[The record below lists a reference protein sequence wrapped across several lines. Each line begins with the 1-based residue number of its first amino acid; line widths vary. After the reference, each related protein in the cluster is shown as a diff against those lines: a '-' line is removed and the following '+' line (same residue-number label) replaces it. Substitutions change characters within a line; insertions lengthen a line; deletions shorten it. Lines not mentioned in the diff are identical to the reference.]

1 MPASYFRRHG
11 HDWPL
16 DLHPIYV
23 DLIIAKKWRE
33 FPGIHFPDPHVRLLD
48 AARALLPPD
57 AFKISSLAEEH
68 AYDFVNYQKVVTWGS
83 ASCGKA
89 QPLDAV
95 VMTPSGPRTMGDI
108 AVGDEVCVPD
118 GGVATVVR
126 THDVGVEDEYE
137 VGFSG
142 GVSARCAADHR
153 WEVRMLQSG
162 LTRTLTTLDLATRGQ
177 KRDISIGLT
186 APVQFNPVSVD
197 MDPYLLGALLG
208 DGYFGGAAGRHNLR
222 FCSADEDILECVR
235 EAIGPGYHLAPLCER
250 PYDFCIARDGRGRY
264 PAHRF
269 KAALRKYGLWGK
281 CGSLKFVPREYK
293 YASVPQRLA
302 LLQGLMDT
310 DGSCSRGGCAKFT
323 SSSRQLVSDVAEI
336 VHSLGGKAV
345 PRKPY
350 RPKLPGKPGEHGLLM
365 YTVGVTLP
373 DMGLVFRCARKR
385 ERALVG
391 KTTGR
396 LTRRTLKFVRK
407 TGRRVPMKCITIDH
421 PRHVYLTDNC
431 IITKNSNDYGLYT
444 VLHWITDPL
453 HTVCLVGST
462 TLGDLKS
469 RTWES
474 IVRYHGHLKNNAHG
488 FDIPGV
494 FSKTGYAIY
503 NVADEELPETLGSK
517 ASIQGRALNEGGRLQ
532 GAHLPYVLVL
542 VDELATI
549 SSHADIKVAMANLR
563 VGAKDFRFYGLA
575 NPEEWS
581 DPSCQYCIPA
591 PPMKLEDVTPDTGTW
606 ESTFGFRVRHHDGLK
621 SPCVVD
627 PSLVSE
633 YPFLMKQ
640 EDVDENLKEAD
651 GNQDSP
657 VVWKMTRGFPRPASA
672 SQATVIDMAT
682 VSARSAGDP
691 YAPSPVAP
699 SHHSMAR
706 DHLHTI
712 VAGCDPAWS
721 ASGDSAIWQVVD
733 IVVQMGVPMLCFRPP
748 ERLPI
753 AVSSP
758 RSPVEQLTDGVLRR
772 LMDERN
778 LDPRMVAYDAS
789 GNQALG
795 DVVSM
800 RTGGLAGLGVNNSVR
815 ASDLPIRTGS
825 PQAARDQYYDRGSES
840 WAVLAEFIRAGQV
853 RGLSPEA
860 IRQITTR
867 RWQTKSSASSTLSF
881 PLRMEPKEAWAA
893 RHAVREAKSPNEC
906 DAAAL
911 AALAAKERAGIVPW
925 ASAVPELTPAGGLP
939 GNAAAEFPS
948 PLSESVPEPDYGGS
962 SSFDFGG
969 YSESLL

>member
-11 HDWPL
+11 HDWPV

-33 FPGIHFPDPHVRLLD
+33 FPGIRFPDPHVRLLD

-68 AYDFVNYQKVVTWGS
+68 AYDFVNYQKVITWGS
-83 ASCGKA
+83 ASSGK
-89 QPLDAV
+89 
-95 VMTPSGPRTMGDI
+95 
-108 AVGDEVCVPD
+108 
-118 GGVATVVR
+118 
-126 THDVGVEDEYE
+126 
-137 VGFSG
+137 
-142 GVSARCAADHR
+142 
-153 WEVRMLQSG
+153 
-162 LTRTLTTLDLATRGQ
+162 
-177 KRDISIGLT
+177 
-186 APVQFNPVSVD
+186 
-197 MDPYLLGALLG
+197 
-208 DGYFGGAAGRHNLR
+208 
-222 FCSADEDILECVR
+222 
-235 EAIGPGYHLAPLCER
+235 
-250 PYDFCIARDGRGRY
+250 
-264 PAHRF
+264 
-269 KAALRKYGLWGK
+269 
-281 CGSLKFVPREYK
+281 
-293 YASVPQRLA
+293 
-302 LLQGLMDT
+302 
-310 DGSCSRGGCAKFT
+310 
-323 SSSRQLVSDVAEI
+323 
-336 VHSLGGKAV
+336 
-345 PRKPY
+345 
-350 RPKLPGKPGEHGLLM
+350 
-365 YTVGVTLP
+365 
-373 DMGLVFRCARKR
+373 
-385 ERALVG
+385 
-391 KTTGR
+391 
-396 LTRRTLKFVRK
+396 
-407 TGRRVPMKCITIDH
+407 
-421 PRHVYLTDNC
+421 
-431 IITKNSNDYGLYT
+431 SNDYGLFT

-549 SSHADIKVAMANLR
+549 SNHAAIKVAMANLR

-591 PPMKLEDVTPDTGTW
+591 PPLKIEDVTPDTGTW
-606 ESTFGFRVRHHDGLK
+606 ESTLGFRVRHHDGLK

-651 GNQDSP
+651 GNPDSP

-691 YAPSPVAP
+691 YAPSPVSSSP
-699 SHHSMAR
+699 SHLPHTR
-706 DHLHTI
+706 DYLHTI

-758 RSPVEQLTDGVLRR
+758 RSPVEQLTDGVLQR
-772 LMDERN
+772 LMAERN
-778 LDPRMVAYDAS
+778 LDPRLVAYDAS

-815 ASDLPIRTGS
+815 ASDLPIRAGS

-893 RHAVREAKSPNEC
+893 RHAVRGAKSPNEC

-948 PLSESVPEPDYGGS
+948 PLSGSVPEPDYDGAS
-962 SSFDFGG
+962 SLDFGG